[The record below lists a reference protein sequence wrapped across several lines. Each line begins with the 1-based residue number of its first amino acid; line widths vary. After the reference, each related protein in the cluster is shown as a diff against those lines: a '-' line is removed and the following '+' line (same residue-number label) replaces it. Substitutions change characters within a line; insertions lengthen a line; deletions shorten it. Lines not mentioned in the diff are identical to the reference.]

1 MKKLKR
7 ALLIVLAVIAIFT
20 LVSCS
25 SFGKIKKEFTS
36 AGYEYV
42 DVDENTYAKTIA
54 ASYEESEVS
63 CTVHLFR
70 TDSLIGTDVY
80 AVVLEFKSN
89 KEAAEALSENNTLT
103 GFIKDLQSSD
113 LVNGNCVLIPL
124 SLTKADDMIK
134 TFKNA

>member
-1 MKKLKR
+1 MKNLKR
-7 ALLIVLAVIAIFT
+7 ALLIVLAAVSIFT

-25 SFGKIKKEFTS
+25 SFGKIKSAFKD

-42 DVDENTYAKTIA
+42 DVEENASAKTIA

-63 CTVHLFR
+63 CTVHLFK
-70 TDSLIGTDVY
+70 TDGIAGIDVY

-103 GFIKDLQSSD
+103 GFIADLQDTD

-124 SLTKADDMIK
+124 SLTKADDMIA